1 MVQIIDILP
10 STQTNSA
17 KENVEIAQEN
27 YSPSGML
34 DFKKFLKIKK
44 DLKNQRTIFDAD
56 ASSSG
61 KRLKANQPKNFLY
74 SKKNLE
80 KKREVFCFLGTING
94 PSYSTTK
101 TRTVYIVSFV
111 KMIDHYNMLNGIRV
125 ANSFINTGYSDWK
138 HARSTGKGFH
148 QRESSNCHQQAIQ
161 GLIEIPKSTEDV
173 F

>member
-74 SKKNLE
+74 PKKKFGKE
-80 KKREVFCFLGTING
+80 ERRFLL
-94 PSYSTTK
+94 SW
-101 TRTVYIVSFV
+101 
-111 KMIDHYNMLNGIRV
+111 YNKW
-125 ANSFINTGYSDWK
+125 T
-138 HARSTGKGFH
+138 
-148 QRESSNCHQQAIQ
+148 
-161 GLIEIPKSTEDV
+161 
-173 F
+173 

>member
-61 KRLKANQPKNFLY
+61 KRLKPNQPKNFLY
-74 SKKNLE
+74 PKKKFGKE
-80 KKREVFCFLGTING
+80 ERRFLL
-94 PSYSTTK
+94 SW
-101 TRTVYIVSFV
+101 
-111 KMIDHYNMLNGIRV
+111 YNKW
-125 ANSFINTGYSDWK
+125 T
-138 HARSTGKGFH
+138 
-148 QRESSNCHQQAIQ
+148 
-161 GLIEIPKSTEDV
+161 
-173 F
+173 